1 MRMHPELIRHWNKA
15 PFLLPL
21 AGLIV
26 GILEYTQ
33 FSLTPWQVFIQG
45 LGALIVL
52 LLFFALPL
60 RWRFQRANWGIVFS
74 LLLFV
79 SVGAALTQRKDIR
92 HSKNWIGNW
101 IHPDTFLAMELTL
114 ISAPVEKEKTFKIL
128 GQSEW
133 VKTVDTIQQTSG
145 TILLY
150 LAKRNSNQSLQPGD
164 RIVIYKV
171 PSPIEQAGNP
181 GEMNVVRR
189 YAQENCTHRIFLK
202 EGEYE
207 LLKDRKPGYG
217 LARLLTQL
225 KKWILQQ
232 VHQHIPDKKAAG
244 LAIALLIGYRAELET
259 ELSQVYAN
267 TGVVHIIAISGMHLA
282 LIGWLLQQ
290 LLLPFHKK
298 RVPQIIA
305 QLIIV
310 LVIWLFSLLA
320 DATPSVLR
328 AAISFSLVA
337 LGVLIDRKPNSL
349 NSLLAAGF
357 ILLVIQPLW
366 LWDLGFQLS
375 FLAVLS
381 ILLFAPFL
389 QRIGKKL
396 PGWTHAPYQ
405 LIAVS
410 IAAQILTMPI
420 SIYYFHQFPA
430 SFLGSNLI
438 AIPLS
443 TLLLYC
449 LIALLTIGIFQPI
462 GHLLG
467 WMATQLIGLMNNCIA
482 WIAQLPG
489 LLWTQLYWTALEAF
503 LLSNLFLLMG
513 HWIINQSRRAFVSA
527 LFVMIAL
534 LLLQVHAVYTNPRQ
548 KKLIVYNHS
557 SITALTWV
565 QGVAAVS
572 FASRKDIEDSARL
585 AYLLQPC
592 YAVYQIRQPKTQLIQ
607 SLISIGGYTLLIP
620 DRNRL
625 PPSTAD
631 LPVNYLLVSRAAPF
645 QGENWIKSRRIQFAL
660 LDGTVGPQTRIAWRK
675 QLLAAGIPFYDM
687 KRSGAFV
694 HSLR

>member
-1 MRMHPELIRHWNKA
+1 MRMHPELIRHWNRA

-33 FSLTPWQVFIQG
+33 FSLTPLQVLLQWF
-45 LGALIVL
+45 GASIVL
-52 LLFFALPL
+52 LLFFALPI
-60 RWRFQRANWGIVFS
+60 RIRFQRANWGIVFS
-74 LLLFV
+74 FLLFV
-79 SVGAALTQRKDIR
+79 SVGAALTQLKDIR
-92 HSKNWIGNW
+92 HYKNWMGHW
-101 IHPDTFLAMELTL
+101 IHPDKFLAMELTL
-114 ISAPVEKEKTFKIL
+114 TSAPVEKEKTVKIL
-128 GQSEW
+128 GQSVW
-133 VKTVDTIQQTSG
+133 VKTVDNFQQTSG

-150 LAKRNSNQSLQPGD
+150 VEKGNTIQSLQPGD
-164 RIVIYKV
+164 RIIIYKA
-171 PSPIEQAGNP
+171 PSLIKQAGNP
-181 GEMNVVRR
+181 GEMNMVRW

-207 LLKDRKPGYG
+207 LLKGRKPGYG

-244 LAIALLIGYRAELET
+244 LAIALLIGYREELET

-337 LGVLIDRKPNSL
+337 LGVLINRKPNSL

-357 ILLVIQPLW
+357 ILLVLQPLW

-381 ILLFAPFL
+381 ILLFAPSL

-396 PGWTHAPYQ
+396 PGWIYAPYQ
-405 LIAVS
+405 LMAVS
-410 IAAQILTMPI
+410 VAAQILTVPV

-430 SFLGSNLI
+430 SFLLSNLV

-443 TLLLYC
+443 TLLIYC
-449 LIALLTIGIFQPI
+449 LIALLTIGMFQPI

-467 WMATQLIGLMNNCIA
+467 WIAIQLIGWMNGCIE
-482 WIAQLPG
+482 WIAQIPG
-489 LLWTQLYWTALEAF
+489 LLWTQLYWTAPEA
-503 LLSNLFLLMG
+503 LLVSILFLLMG
-513 HWIINQSRRAFVSA
+513 HWMINQSRSAFVSA

-534 LLLQVHAVYTNPRQ
+534 LLLQVNSVYIHQRQ

-557 SITALTWV
+557 TITALTWMH
-565 QGVAAVS
+565 GATAVS
-572 FASRKDIEDSARL
+572 FATRKDIDDSNRL
-585 AYLLQPC
+585 AYLIQPC
-592 YAVYQIRQPKTQLIQ
+592 YALYQIRQPKTQLIQ
-607 SLISIGGYTLLIP
+607 PLISIGGYTLLIP

-625 PPSTAD
+625 PPPTAD
-631 LPVNYLLVSRAAPF
+631 FPVNYLLVSRDAPF
-645 QGENWIKSRRIQFAL
+645 QGESWIKSRRVQLAL
-660 LDGTVGPQTRIAWRK
+660 LDGTLGAQTRIAWEK
-675 QLLAAGIPFYDM
+675 QLTAAGIPFYDM
-687 KRSGAFV
+687 KQSGAFV